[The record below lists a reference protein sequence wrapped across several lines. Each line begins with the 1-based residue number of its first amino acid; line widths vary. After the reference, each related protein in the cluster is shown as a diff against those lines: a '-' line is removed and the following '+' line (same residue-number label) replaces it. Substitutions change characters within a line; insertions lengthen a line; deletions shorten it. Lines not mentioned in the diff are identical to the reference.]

1 MEISILTNGI
11 IKIESRDTDIRE
23 VHTVSGKKNTFWE
36 AGFGSVAYL
45 NGSSSFNSVGN
56 RITTKYSNAV
66 KDVYDFYKK

>member
-1 MEISILTNGI
+1 MTLTSG
-11 IKIESRDTDIRE
+11 KYIRFP
-23 VHTVSGKKNTFWE
+23 VKKNTFWE